1 MVTQVDVG
9 VLLCASNLKS
19 LTLLHEFIETT
30 HIQYSNSNSFVGPI
44 REQDVLFAFNM
55 LSTKYSVAA
64 ILAFWVDVECERVQ
78 ILADSLG
85 VKIFTCT
92 TCLYDL
98 CDKVHSHLDHM
109 NYQCR
114 EQYRDMACFPF
125 EFKIYAICHDS
136 KKYFNVSG
144 ELVSGKIR
152 LGCNVSTTLQE
163 SIIRT
168 DGIVTRIVLNGE
180 DITELSTKNISCNV
194 IIGFPDD
201 VRMCNFDHLF
211 SKVIFNIN
219 IIYYL
224 LLIYQ

>member
-1 MVTQVDVG
+1 
-9 VLLCASNLKS
+9 
-19 LTLLHEFIETT
+19 
-30 HIQYSNSNSFVGPI
+30 
-44 REQDVLFAFNM
+44 
-55 LSTKYSVAA
+55 
-64 ILAFWVDVECERVQ
+64 
-78 ILADSLG
+78 
-85 VKIFTCT
+85 
-92 TCLYDL
+92 
-98 CDKVHSHLDHM
+98 M

-168 DGIVTRIVLNGE
+168 DGIVTRIVLNDK
-180 DITELSTKNISCNV
+180 DINELSTKNVSCNV

-201 VRMCNFDHLF
+201 DIRTSNFDHLF
-211 SKVIFNIN
+211 SKVFFKINFIF
-219 IIYYL
+219 YL
-224 LLIYQ
+224 LLIYLNEFNRSGGVSPGCKIKQIIDFY